1 MFSTHLRR
9 VKILLALAV
18 LTAMLFSDADPLRA
32 DEPEMVELTLMFKIP
47 VDLFDESFPMPDGDG
62 AIGINF
68 NSEAHHDYISPFVY
82 LGQSFTDE
90 GRYGEQ
96 YVATDG
102 EYLAAG
108 GSYKY
113 VSVYVKDLVL
123 PSKGF
128 ILLKQSEISSVDY
141 YYVTGPEDYQYEL
154 AGGPIDPATWVLVI
168 FHGTFKR
175 V

>member
-1 MFSTHLRR
+1 MFSNHLRCQE
-9 VKILLALAV
+9 ILLALAV
-18 LTAMLFSDADPLRA
+18 LTATFLSVADPLRA

-47 VDLFDESFPMPDGDG
+47 VDLFDESFPMPEGGG

-82 LGQSFTDE
+82 LGHSFVDE

-96 YVATDG
+96 YIATDG

-108 GSYKY
+108 GSHKY
-113 VSVYVKDLVL
+113 VGVYVKDVVL

-141 YYVTGPEDYQYEL
+141 YYVIGPESYQYEL
-154 AGGPIDPATWVLVI
+154 AGGPEDPATWVLVI